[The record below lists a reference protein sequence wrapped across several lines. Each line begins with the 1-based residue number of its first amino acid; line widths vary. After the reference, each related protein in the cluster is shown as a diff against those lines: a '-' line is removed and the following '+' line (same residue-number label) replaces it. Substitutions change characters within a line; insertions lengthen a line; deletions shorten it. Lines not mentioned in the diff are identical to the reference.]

1 MKCLLFLY
9 LTLYVADCTLSR
21 SNQKVKS
28 NQLKEVKG
36 PVSTSVF
43 ERDLVVEDPKPKS
56 ILTQYQA
63 YYANTEKVNFK
74 GRVLGYVT
82 PWNGHGYDIAKIFGA
97 KFTYISPVWLQIRS
111 KDKGYEV
118 TGLHDVDKNWM
129 KDVMKRKS
137 DVKIIPRILFDGWTP
152 EGYASLLTSETERDN
167 LCKVLQKC
175 VRDWNFEGLVIEIW
189 NQAAG
194 IIRPESLVYLIL
206 ILIKNLKE
214 QKMQIILVVPPTS
227 RSGFTKEHFD
237 KLADV
242 VDAFSLMTYDYSS
255 VRRPGPNSPLPW
267 IKETVETLV
276 PEADDPRRSLI
287 LLGLNF
293 YGAAYSTTGGGP
305 IINHEYI
312 SLLKQLRGKMKFDEV
327 SGEHMFEVKTDAGK
341 YTVFYPTLYSIQLRL
356 KLAEELG
363 TGISIWELGQG
374 LDYFYDLL

>member
-9 LTLYVADCTLSR
+9 LTLTVADCTLSR

-28 NQLKEVKG
+28 NQLKAAKG

-56 ILTQYQA
+56 VLSQYQA
-63 YYANTEKVNFK
+63 YYENTEKVNFK

-97 KFTYISPVWLQIRS
+97 KFSYISPVWLQIRR
-111 KDKGYEV
+111 KDKAYEV

-129 KDVMKRKS
+129 KDVVKRKS
-137 DVKIIPRILFDGWTP
+137 DLKIIPRILFDGWTP
-152 EGYASLLTSETERDN
+152 EDYASLLASETERDH

-175 VRDWNFEGLVIEIW
+175 VRDWNFDGLVLEIW

-194 IIRPESLVYLIL
+194 IIRPETLVYLIL
-206 ILIKNLKE
+206 ILVKKLKE

-237 KLADV
+237 KLADI

-255 VRRPGPNSPLPW
+255 VRRPGPNSPLSW
-267 IKETVETLV
+267 IRESVETLV

-293 YGAAYSTTGGGP
+293 YGAAYTTTGGGP
-305 IINHEYI
+305 VINHEYI
-312 SLLKQLRGKMKFDEV
+312 SLLKQLRGKIKFDEV
-327 SGEHMFEVKTDAGK
+327 SGEHMFEVKTDTGK
-341 YTVFYPTLYSIQLRL
+341 YIVFYPTLYSVHLRL